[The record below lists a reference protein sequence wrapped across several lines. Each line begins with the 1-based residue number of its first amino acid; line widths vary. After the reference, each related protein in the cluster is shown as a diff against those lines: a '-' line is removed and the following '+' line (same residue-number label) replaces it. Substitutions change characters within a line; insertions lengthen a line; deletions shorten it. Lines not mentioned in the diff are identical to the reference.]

1 MNMLH
6 HSLLLFTFFCIKLL
20 ICLPMNGKTPAVVA
34 DAVSAIQETGKVAST
49 SIEVPSANLGAEV
62 KELSAIDASVFTNV
76 PAINPKDSA
85 QVENLGQSTLQ
96 EKESPV
102 ILKGDV
108 NHEKKNLIKT
118 ESKSAD
124 SEIKKEVD
132 EKPLKEKSQGEDGP
146 DGPEKKNIEGEGGDL
161 KNDKNLNQSEQKTR
175 LSRIKNWFIRQYL
188 MLKNNV
194 YPKIK
199 EKSQQFWAWTKKK
212 FSRGNNKVATNEIEL
227 KPCCRGKK
235 THFS

>member
-1 MNMLH
+1 MKMNMLH
-6 HSLLLFTFFCIKLL
+6 HPLLLFTFFCIKLL

-49 SIEVPSANLGAEV
+49 STEVPSANLGAEV

-132 EKPLKEKSQGEDGP
+132 EKPLKEKSQGED
-146 DGPEKKNIEGEGGDL
+146 
-161 KNDKNLNQSEQKTR
+161 EQKTR